1 MAKGSC
7 FLFHSWSN
15 RSENWRQKGWVWCM
29 PAPIHTNTREH
40 TRHEQHLKLLCC
52 NASRPCLAV
61 WLPESNSQWL
71 QPLLKAGA
79 CFLWCG
85 CNVGLQ
91 LCSQNVKARSEVSRR
106 MVHGLVSRISRSLPG
121 IYSWDPKHWPK
132 KYFIVYFLFWFF
144 LNFRIWFEKWWK
156 MDMIFYGIFM
166 FF

>member
-1 MAKGSC
+1 
-7 FLFHSWSN
+7 
-15 RSENWRQKGWVWCM
+15 M

-71 QPLLKAGA
+71 QPLLKASA

-85 CNVGLQ
+85 CNVGRQ
-91 LCSQNVKARSEVSRR
+91 LCSRNVKAISEVSRR

-121 IYSWDPKHWPK
+121 IYSN
-132 KYFIVYFLFWFF
+132 IVVGWLAPSDLTIRPW
-144 LNFRIWFEKWWK
+144 LEGRQQQVVAAASSRSLKETKRQS
-156 MDMIFYGIFM
+156 MAEHAEAAE
-166 FF
+166 